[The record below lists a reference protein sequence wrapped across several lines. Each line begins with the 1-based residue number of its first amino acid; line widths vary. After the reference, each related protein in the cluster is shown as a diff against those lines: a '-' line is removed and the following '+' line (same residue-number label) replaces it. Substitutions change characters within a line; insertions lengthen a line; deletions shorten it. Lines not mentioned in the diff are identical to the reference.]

1 MFGKTKMQKNNE
13 TEEIK
18 DNTQNTASADNNAE
32 NTAADQELKEN
43 KNTGEKTPEELLA
56 QKVAD
61 LEKKLAE
68 AENRRLLALAEMD
81 NQRKRFAKEMENL
94 RHNTTQDTL
103 FPFLQVFD
111 HFTMAVAASANSDH
125 IESLKKGMEMIQQ
138 EFDKAFADLGVEKID
153 ALNKEFDPK
162 LHDAVA
168 QEASD
173 TVPEG
178 KVIRQWC
185 AGYKMNDRLLKAA
198 SVVVSSGPAKKE
210 ETEVKAEESASE
222 NKEN

>member
-173 TVPEG
+173 TVPAG
-178 KVIRQWC
+178 IVLRQWNM
-185 AGYKMNDRLLKAA
+185 GYRIGDRLLKPAT
-198 SVVVSSGPAKKE
+198 VIVSSGPAE
-210 ETEVKAEESASE
+210 EKQD
-222 NKEN
+222 